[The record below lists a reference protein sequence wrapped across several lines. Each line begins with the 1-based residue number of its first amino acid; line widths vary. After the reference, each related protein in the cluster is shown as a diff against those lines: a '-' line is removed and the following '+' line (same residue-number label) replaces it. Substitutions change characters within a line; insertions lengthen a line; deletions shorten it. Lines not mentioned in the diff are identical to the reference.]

1 MHRTALAAA
10 ALLLG
15 ACEARIGGNE
25 GQAAAGNAAIP
36 ENAQAVE
43 GQIAFKGAGVEFK
56 LPVPEMDKEA
66 RADDGDGLVYPGA
79 SMTGLNI
86 DATAADGE
94 DGGAVV
100 SMRFASADAPE
111 KVAAWYRDPARAA
124 QFTLTP
130 ETAKGQGLRLEGS
143 TKDEGETFRLDL
155 AAKAGGGTDAS
166 LAIRDRSTR

>member
-1 MHRTALAAA
+1 MVVAAA

-15 ACEARIGGNE
+15 ACEARVGGNE
-25 GQAAAGNAAIP
+25 GEPIPENAAIP

-56 LPVPEMDKEA
+56 LPVPEMGNEA
-66 RADDGDGLVYPGA
+66 RADDGDGLVYSGA
-79 SMTGLNI
+79 TITGLNI
-86 DATAADGE
+86 DATAADGK

-100 SMRFASADAPE
+100 SMRFTSGDAPE

-124 QFTLTP
+124 QFSLTP
-130 ETAKGQGLRLEGS
+130 ETAKGTGHRLEGS
-143 TKDEGETFRLDL
+143 TRDEGESFRLDL

-166 LAIRDRSTR
+166 LAIRDRSRR